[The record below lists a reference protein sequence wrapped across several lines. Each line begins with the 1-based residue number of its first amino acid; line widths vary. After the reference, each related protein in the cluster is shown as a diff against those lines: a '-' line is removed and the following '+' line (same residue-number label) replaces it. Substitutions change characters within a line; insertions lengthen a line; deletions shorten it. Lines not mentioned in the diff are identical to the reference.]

1 MTSPTVSDFPIP
13 AHSSSRAF
21 SQAEKADKET
31 IDAAIAKL
39 KQLKIDLDAEVKKA
53 MAAGDEEAK
62 AKENFRSKMGNA
74 LESRLFYIPSFKIY
88 GGVAG
93 LYDYGPPGC
102 AVKANLQSFWRQHF
116 VLNEGMLEVE
126 CPSVTPETVLRAS
139 GHVEKFTDL
148 MVKDLKTGDCFRA
161 DHLVE
166 DNLERILQD
175 PMLTAERRRELVDM
189 QARLEEFTPEE
200 MGAAIVDL
208 GIKSPRP
215 RTIFPSPTPSTSC
228 SPLRLDPAATRRAS
242 SGPETAQ
249 GIFVN
254 FRDLLYYNG
263 GKLPFAAAQVGQ
275 SFRNEIAPAPVS
287 SAYASSPRRRLS
299 TSSTPSVRST
309 PGSGRWRT
317 WSSASSAATR
327 SSAP

>member
-21 SQAEKADKET
+21 SPAEKADTEA
-31 IDAAIAKL
+31 IAAAIAKL

-102 AVKANLQSFWRQHF
+102 AVSRLSPSGASTSSSTRHAR
-116 VLNEGMLEVE
+116 GG
-126 CPSVTPETVLRAS
+126 CPSVTSGRSS

-148 MVKDLKTGDCFRA
+148 MVPPTGDCFRA

-175 PMLTAERRRELVDM
+175 P
-189 QARLEEFTPEE
+189 
-200 MGAAIVDL
+200 G
-208 GIKSPRP
+208 SPRAPP
-215 RTIFPSPTPSTSC
+215 RARGHAVETGGVHPEGTLPSSITS
-228 SPLRLDPAATRRAS
+228 
-242 SGPETAQ
+242 
-249 GIFVN
+249 
-254 FRDLLYYNG
+254 RD
-263 GKLPFAAAQVGQ
+263 
-275 SFRNEIAPAPVS
+275 
-287 SAYASSPRRRLS
+287 
-299 TSSTPSVRST
+299 
-309 PGSGRWRT
+309 
-317 WSSASSAATR
+317 
-327 SSAP
+327 